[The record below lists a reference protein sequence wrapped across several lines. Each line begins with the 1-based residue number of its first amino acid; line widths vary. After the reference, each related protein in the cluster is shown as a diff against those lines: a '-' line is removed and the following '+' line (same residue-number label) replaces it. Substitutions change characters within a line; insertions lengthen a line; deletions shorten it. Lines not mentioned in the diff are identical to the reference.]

1 MTTSLFVRPSLRA
14 RSESRSSTSFGK
26 RTDLLLGS
34 ILAIAT
40 PFPVT
45 G

>member
-1 MTTSLFVRPSLRA
+1 MTTSRFVRPSLRA
-14 RSESRSSTSFGK
+14 RSESRSSTSLGK

-34 ILAIAT
+34 ILAIAA
-40 PFPVT
+40 PSSVT